1 MMQSINATPNIEVPV
16 SRSLLFVEH
25 FPFNNVFLVRALTPT
40 THLLLGVV
48 HILRN
53 HFWGSG
59 EAPPPLC
66 NIVIIWLDPPL
77 CNSVFIWRAPPLSV
91 IT

>member
-53 HFWGSG
+53 HG
-59 EAPPPLC
+59 
-66 NIVIIWLDPPL
+66 
-77 CNSVFIWRAPPLSV
+77 
-91 IT
+91 